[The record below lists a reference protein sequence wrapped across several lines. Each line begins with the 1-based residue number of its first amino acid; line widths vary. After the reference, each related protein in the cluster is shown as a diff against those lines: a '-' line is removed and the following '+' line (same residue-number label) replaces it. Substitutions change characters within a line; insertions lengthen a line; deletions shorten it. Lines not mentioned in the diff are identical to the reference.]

1 MRPAVA
7 KNASWWCRCLA
18 LALVGC
24 WGSAAAEYEPRNG
37 DIVFHTSRSAQSL
50 AIQKA
55 TESPYSHMG
64 IVYVE
69 DGRALVFEAVQPVK
83 ATPLSAWTA
92 RGDGGRFVVKRLRN
106 ADSLLTREALAKMRA
121 EGEKLRGRDYDLY
134 FEWSDQRI
142 YCSELVW
149 KIYQRALGVE
159 IGEPAL
165 LGSFDLSDPA
175 VQAKIKERW
184 STSPPTDEKVISPAA
199 IFDSPL
205 LETVFE
211 R

>member
-69 DGRALVFEAVQPVK
+69 DGRALVFEAVHVAAHGRKGDLAGRDIRQP
-83 ATPLSAWTA
+83 AA
-92 RGDGGRFVVKRLRN
+92 GDGV
-106 ADSLLTREALAKMRA
+106 RA
-121 EGEKLRGRDYDLY
+121 
-134 FEWSDQRI
+134 
-142 YCSELVW
+142 V
-149 KIYQRALGVE
+149 
-159 IGEPAL
+159 
-165 LGSFDLSDPA
+165 
-175 VQAKIKERW
+175 
-184 STSPPTDEKVISPAA
+184 T
-199 IFDSPL
+199 
-205 LETVFE
+205 
-211 R
+211 